1 MLSPPL
7 TGYLTNV
14 VDSAGG
20 EALLLWIPFNSDGS
34 VRAETRLLAMGS
46 KPAGSARLNTN
57 GDSLPYGPTGLSGY
71 FFDNVDGT
79 SAYTIDVNNRV
90 WKLTY
95 NESFTGCAGY
105 VAFHPYPA
113 YGDYNPNTAIA
124 DDCFEWTNLTPA
136 NNGHDIRS
144 QMVSAYQTG
153 LNYLGQTVGPAHP
166 AFDLGWMNSPVVA
179 GFDGGYFSAEHG

>member
-1 MLSPPL
+1 MVTKSNSGSNVSLSTGINYAYATMPSACCNGDTDMMNQAAVSVTMTADGSASLSPPL

-20 EALLLWIPFNSDGS
+20 EALLLWIPFNGDGS

-46 KPAGSARLNTN
+46 KLAGSARLNTS
-57 GDSLPYGPTGLSGY
+57 GDSLPYGPTGISGY

-95 NESFTGCAGY
+95 SETFAGCAGRC
-105 VAFHPYPA
+105 V
-113 YGDYNPNTAIA
+113 
-124 DDCFEWTNLTPA
+124 
-136 NNGHDIRS
+136 
-144 QMVSAYQTG
+144 
-153 LNYLGQTVGPAHP
+153 
-166 AFDLGWMNSPVVA
+166 
-179 GFDGGYFSAEHG
+179 